1 LRADLAAMTLW
12 HIATELWIRAANIF
26 AELRKHSMA
35 GRFVE
40 CPIPFLDDT
49 ERR

>member
-12 HIATELWIRAANIF
+12 HTATELWIRAANIF
-26 AELRKHSMA
+26 AELRKYSTA
-35 GRFVE
+35 GRFFE
-40 CPIPFLDDT
+40 CPTSFLDDT